1 MAYEKIGFNKGDVL
15 KAEHL
20 NHIEKALYDLM
31 PDLIFCTDPGGNL
44 EEIIANPSH
53 FVLRTDIDSDIWY
66 YFNRVLSAANE
77 KLYFTP
83 IATEYQGSYL
93 IIDKNSNH
101 W

>member
-31 PDLIFCTDPGGNL
+31 PELFFYTGPSWDL
-44 EEIIANPSH
+44 EKIIANPSH
-53 FVLRTDIDSDIWY
+53 FVLRTDIDSDVWY
-66 YFNRVLSAANE
+66 YFNRALSTNE

-83 IATEYQGSYL
+83 IETGYQGSCL
-93 IIDKNSNH
+93 VIDKNANNC
-101 W
+101 